1 MSLREAWEAHARDW
15 IAWVRKPGHDSYD
28 RYHRDQFLP
37 LVPPAGR
44 RTLDVGCG
52 EGRLTRHLA
61 SLGHRIVGI
70 DVSPTLVAAA
80 RELAPDME
88 LHVADAAALPF
99 DDASFDQVV
108 SFMCLHDVDDLGGAV
123 REMARVL
130 EPGGVAC
137 LAIVHPLNSAGRF
150 EKHGRFVIRGSYL
163 ASFRT
168 TDVVERDELTM
179 TFESQHRPI
188 SAYVDA
194 LATAGFVVDA
204 LREPVTAS
212 HDSWSRVP
220 LFLHLRARKLAV

>member
-1 MSLREAWEAHARDW
+1 MSLADAWEARAREW

-37 LVPPAGR
+37 LVPPPGR

-70 DVSPTLVAAA
+70 DASTTLVEAAKQS
-80 RELAPDME
+80 APDMD
-88 LHVADAAALPF
+88 LRVANAAALPF
-99 DDASFDQVV
+99 DDGGFDRVV
-108 SFMCLHDVDDLGGAV
+108 SFMCLHDVDDLAAAIT
-123 REMARVL
+123 EIARVL

-137 LAIVHPLNSAGRF
+137 LAVVHPINSAGRF

-163 ASFRT
+163 DSFRYA
-168 TDVVERDELTM
+168 DEVERDGLRM

-188 SAYVDA
+188 SAYFDA
-194 LATAGFVVDA
+194 LGAAGLVVDA
-204 LREPVTAS
+204 LREPVTTG
-212 HDSWSRVP
+212 HESWSRLP
-220 LFLHLRARKLAV
+220 LFLHLRARKS